1 MLRNEIP
8 AYFQERRDALMKAN
22 PESAFIFPA
31 NPEIVRNN
39 DVHYAHRQDSSFYYL
54 TALEEPNSI
63 ALLVPSGS
71 QASRRPGYRFILF
84 ISPKDPEHEMW
95 EGERYGVEGAISVL
109 GADEAYPIDEFD
121 LRAPQFLKSVDQVF
135 YRLGMPNHEATD
147 RRVLAVMERVRKS
160 LGRSG
165 KALARI
171 ADPNEKV
178 GEMRLFKRPE
188 EVALMRQSGA
198 ITAEAHR
205 RVMAEVRPGM
215 NERDVEALVDY
226 YFKRGGCAR
235 NGYGSIVAGGKNAAC
250 LHYRSNNEVLRE
262 GELLLIDA
270 GGEYEYYSADI
281 TRTFPVGR
289 VFTEAQGKVYDWVLK
304 SQVEAVAMAKPG
316 AKLPDIHAHV
326 CRVLI
331 EGFLSLGLLEGT
343 PEEVLKTGRFRR
355 FYPHNTSHFLGMD
368 VHDSGLYL
376 KNGEPRVLEPGMVIT
391 IEPGFYV
398 QPRDLEAPAA
408 YRNIGI
414 RIEDDILITA
424 AGNENLTH
432 GVPKTREE
440 IEKLRAY

>member
-1 MLRNEIP
+1 MLRTEIP
-8 AYFQERRDALMKAN
+8 AYFQARRDALMKAN

-31 NPEIVRNN
+31 NPEIIRNN
-39 DVHYAHRQDSSFYYL
+39 DVSYPHRQDSNFFYL
-54 TALEEPNSI
+54 TSLEEADSI
-63 ALLVPSGS
+63 LLLVPSGS
-71 QASRRPGYRFILF
+71 QSSRSPGYRMVLF
-84 ISPKDPEHEMW
+84 VPPKDPEKEMW

-121 LRAPQFLKSVDQVF
+121 LRAPMLIKGVDQVF
-135 YRLGMPNHEATD
+135 YRIGMPNHEATD
-147 RRVLAVMERVRKS
+147 RRVLGVLEKVRKS

-165 KALARI
+165 KSLMKI
-171 ADPNEKV
+171 ADPNEKI

-215 NERDVEALVDY
+215 NERDVEALIDF

-250 LHYRSNNEVLRE
+250 LHYRSNNEVLRD
-262 GELLLIDA
+262 GDLLLIDA

-281 TRTFPVGR
+281 TRTYPVGR
-289 VFTEAQGKVYDWVLK
+289 RFNEAQGKVYDLVLK
-304 SQVEAVAMAKPG
+304 SQVEAIAMTKPG
-316 AKLPDIHAHV
+316 ARIPDIHAHV
-326 CRVLI
+326 CKVLI
-331 EGFLSLGLLEGT
+331 EGLLSLGLLEGSA
-343 PEEVLKTGRFRR
+343 EEVLKTGRFRR

-376 KNGEPRVLEPGMVIT
+376 KNGEPRVLEAGMVLT

-398 QPRDLEAPAA
+398 QPRDLEAQAA
-408 YRNIGI
+408 YRDIGI
-414 RIEDDILITA
+414 RIEDDILVTPS
-424 AGNENLTH
+424 GCENLTA